1 MKSDGN
7 LTGQERQKLNNMQDR
22 SSRNIYN
29 QKHDAQAAN
38 VGAGAP
44 GNANDPRVQKR
55 LQNQDQRIDQGVKS
69 GTLTPKEAG
78 RLEADQARV
87 QQTEERMKSDGNLTG
102 QERQKLNNMQ
112 DRSSRNIYNQK
123 HDAQTANVGAGAP
136 SGKGNDPRVQKRMQN
151 QDRRIDQGVK
161 SGELTPKEAG
171 RLETDQAR
179 IQQTEER
186 MKSDGNLTGQERQ
199 KLNTMQDRASDRIDQ
214 QKHDRQ
220 RAPVKQGPKN

>member
-1 MKSDGN
+1 
-7 LTGQERQKLNNMQDR
+7 MQSLFR
-22 SSRNIYN
+22 LAFIVGVGVFVAAAPAF
-29 QKHDAQAAN
+29 AQTPAS
-38 VGAGAP
+38 GTTDP
-44 GNANDPRVQKR
+44 GIQKR
-55 LQNQDQRIDQGVKS
+55 MENQDQRIDQGVQS
-69 GTLTPKEAG
+69 GALTPRETGK
-78 RLEADQARV
+78 LEADQAKI
-87 QQTEERMKSDGNLTG
+87 QQTEERMKSDGKLTPK
-102 QERQKLNNMQ
+102 ERQRLNQMQ
-112 DRSSRNIYNQK
+112 DRESRNIYNQK

-136 SGKGNDPRVQKRMQN
+136 GNANAPGVQKRMQN

-220 RAPVKQGPKN
+220 RAPVKQGPNN